1 MSDRRLQEKF
11 RGLAEA
17 LYPDDVLRQER
28 AVSGALNAD
37 GTVRSDAITAALPW
51 QRIDFLIVG
60 AAVPG
65 ASLGGIYELPQ
76 GGSIRRVSAHARM
89 APSTG
94 PFTYRLLVNGVDTGF
109 SASIQPGG
117 TSEKSGASITVPPG
131 GIVTINVLEG
141 GDAENITV
149 SVFYTASG
157 GIT

>member
-1 MSDRRLQEKF
+1 MPDRRLQEKF

-37 GTVRSDAITAALPW
+37 GTVRTDAITAALPW

-60 AAVPG
+60 TAVPG
-65 ASLGGIYELPQ
+65 TSPGGIYELPQ
-76 GGSIRRVSAHARM
+76 GGTIRRISAHARV
-89 APSTG
+89 APDTD
-94 PFTYRLLVNGVDTGF
+94 PFTYRLLVNGVASGF
-109 SASIQPGG
+109 SASIQPGA
-117 TSEKSGASITVPPG
+117 TSERSGASIAVPVG
-131 GIVTINVLEG
+131 GVVTLNVTSS

-157 GIT
+157 GIA